1 MSEQEQVACS
11 PQDSN
16 AWICQCGNM
25 PESDG
30 FYPCHRDGS
39 EVEPDRSWSG
49 FYVCNRC
56 RRIIDGQTRY
66 IVGRR
71 AKA

>member
-1 MSEQEQVACS
+1 
-11 PQDSN
+11 
-16 AWICQCGNM
+16 M

-30 FYPCHRDGS
+30 FYPCHRDGN

-56 RRIIDGQTRY
+56 SRIIDGQTRY

-71 AKA
+71 EKE